1 MRHQVKGYHL
11 GRSTGQRNALRRTMI
26 MQLFQYEK
34 IETTLAKAKAIQPEA
49 EKLIT
54 MAKNSLGGSE
64 VDQINARRRAAAD
77 LGNASGDIVKKL
89 FDDIAPRFKNRPGGY
104 TRILKLGP
112 RQGDSAEMVLIEL
125 VSE

>member
-77 LGNASGDIVKKL
+77 LGNASGDVVKKL
-89 FDDIAPRFKNRPGGY
+89 FDDIAPRFKNRQGGY

-125 VSE
+125 VAE

>member
-34 IETTLAKAKAIQPEA
+34 IETTLAKSKAIQPEA

-54 MAKNSLGGSE
+54 MAKNSLDGSE
-64 VDQINARRRAAAD
+64 IDQINARRRAAAD
-77 LGNASGDIVKKL
+77 LGNASGDVVKKL
-89 FDDIAPRFKNRPGGY
+89 FDDIAPRFKNRQGGY

-125 VSE
+125 VAE

>member
-54 MAKNSLGGSE
+54 MAKNSVDGSE

-89 FDDIAPRFKNRPGGY
+89 FDDIAPRFKNRQGGY

-125 VSE
+125 VAE

>member
-1 MRHQVKGYHL
+1 
-11 GRSTGQRNALRRTMI
+11 MI

-54 MAKNSLGGSE
+54 MAKNSLDGSE

-89 FDDIAPRFKNRPGGY
+89 FDDIAPRFKNRQGGY

>member
-54 MAKNSLGGSE
+54 MAKNSLDGSE
-64 VDQINARRRAAAD
+64 VDQINARRRAAAS

-89 FDDIAPRFKNRPGGY
+89 FDDIAPRFKNRQGGY

>member
-11 GRSTGQRNALRRTMI
+11 GRSIGQRNALRRTMI

-34 IETTLAKAKAIQPEA
+34 IETTLAKAKSIQPEA

-54 MAKNSLGGSE
+54 MAKNSLDGSE
-64 VDQINARRRAAAD
+64 IDQINARRRAAAS

>member
-34 IETTLAKAKAIQPEA
+34 IETTLAKAKAIQP
-49 EKLIT
+49 
-54 MAKNSLGGSE
+54 
-64 VDQINARRRAAAD
+64 D
-77 LGNASGDIVKKL
+77 LGNASGDVVKKL
-89 FDDIAPRFKNRPGGY
+89 FDDIAPRFKNRQGGY

-125 VSE
+125 VAE

>member
-34 IETTLAKAKAIQPEA
+34 IETTLAKAKSIQPEA

-54 MAKNSLGGSE
+54 MAKNSLDGSE
-64 VDQINARRRAAAD
+64 IDQINARRCAAAS

>member
-54 MAKNSLGGSE
+54 MAKNSLDGSE
-64 VDQINARRRAAAD
+64 IDQINARRRAAAS

-112 RQGDSAEMVLIEL
+112 RQGDNAEMVLIEL

>member
-34 IETTLAKAKAIQPEA
+34 IETTLAKAKSIQPEA

-54 MAKNSLGGSE
+54 MAKNSLDGSE
-64 VDQINARRRAAAD
+64 IDQINARRRAAAS

-104 TRILKLGP
+104 TRILQLGP

>member
-54 MAKNSLGGSE
+54 MAKNSLDGSE

-89 FDDIAPRFKNRPGGY
+89 FDDIAPRFKNRQGNY

-112 RQGDSAEMVLIEL
+112 RQGDGAEMVLIEM

>member
-54 MAKNSLGGSE
+54 MAKNSLDGSE
-64 VDQINARRRAAAD
+64 IDQINARRRAAAS

-89 FDDIAPRFKNRPGGY
+89 FDDIAPRFKNRQGGY

-125 VSE
+125 VAE

>member
-54 MAKNSLGGSE
+54 LAKNSLEGSE
-64 VDQINARRRAAAD
+64 IDQINARRRAAAN

-112 RQGDSAEMVLIEL
+112 RQGDNAEMVLIEL

>member
-49 EKLIT
+49 EKLKKKK
-54 MAKNSLGGSE
+54 KNSLDGSE
-64 VDQINARRRAAAD
+64 IDQINARRRAAAD

-89 FDDIAPRFKNRPGGY
+89 FDDIAPRFKNRQGGY

>member
-54 MAKNSLGGSE
+54 MAKNSLDGSE
-64 VDQINARRRAAAD
+64 IDQINARRRAAAD
-77 LGNASGDIVKKL
+77 LGNASGYIVKKL
-89 FDDIAPRFKNRPGGY
+89 FDDIAPRFKNRQGGY

-125 VSE
+125 VAE

>member
-54 MAKNSLGGSE
+54 MAKNSLDGSE
-64 VDQINARRRAAAD
+64 IDQINARRRAAAD

-89 FDDIAPRFKNRPGGY
+89 FDDIAPRFKNRQGGY

>member
-54 MAKNSLGGSE
+54 MAKNSLDGSE
-64 VDQINARRRAAAD
+64 IDQTNARRRAAAS

-89 FDDIAPRFKNRPGGY
+89 FDDIAPRFKNRQGGY

-125 VSE
+125 VAE

>member
-34 IETTLAKAKAIQPEA
+34 IETTFAKAKAIQPEA

-54 MAKNSLGGSE
+54 MAKNSLDGSE
-64 VDQINARRRAAAD
+64 IDQINARRRAAAS

-89 FDDIAPRFKNRPGGY
+89 FDDIAPRFKNRQGGY

>member
-1 MRHQVKGYHL
+1 MRHQIKGYHL

-34 IETTLAKAKAIQPEA
+34 IETTLAKAKSIQPEA

-54 MAKNSLGGSE
+54 MAKNSLDGSE
-64 VDQINARRRAAAD
+64 IDQINARRRAAAS

>member
-54 MAKNSLGGSE
+54 MAKNSLDGSE
-64 VDQINARRRAAAD
+64 IDQINARRRAAAD

-89 FDDIAPRFKNRPGGY
+89 FDDIAPRFKNRQGGY

-125 VSE
+125 VAE

>member
-54 MAKNSLGGSE
+54 MAKNSLDGSE
-64 VDQINARRRAAAD
+64 IDQINARRRAAAD
-77 LGNASGDIVKKL
+77 LGNASGDVVKKL
-89 FDDIAPRFKNRPGGY
+89 FDDIGPRFKNRQGGY

-112 RQGDSAEMVLIEL
+112 RPGDSAEMVLIEL
-125 VSE
+125 VAE

>member
-26 MQLFQYEK
+26 MQLYQYEK

-54 MAKNSLGGSE
+54 MAKNSLDGSE
-64 VDQINARRRAAAD
+64 IDQINARRRAAAD
-77 LGNASGDIVKKL
+77 LGNASGDVVKKL
-89 FDDIAPRFKNRPGGY
+89 FDDIAPRFKNRQGGY

-125 VSE
+125 VAE

>member
-54 MAKNSLGGSE
+54 MAKNSLDGSE
-64 VDQINARRRAAAD
+64 IDQINARRRAAAD
-77 LGNASGDIVKKL
+77 LGNASGDVVKKL
-89 FDDIAPRFKNRPGGY
+89 FDDIGPRFKNRQGGY

-125 VSE
+125 VAE

>member
-34 IETTLAKAKAIQPEA
+34 IETTLAKAKAIQPEV

-54 MAKNSLGGSE
+54 MAKNSLDGSE
-64 VDQINARRRAAAD
+64 IDQINARRRAAAD

-89 FDDIAPRFKNRPGGY
+89 FDDIAPRFKNRQGGY